1 MNTVIALLSLTGI
14 AFFVFFSLRN
24 ANAYK
29 MDMAIRE
36 AREEHIKKAFEHGVA
51 PRFFP

>member
-14 AFFVFFSLRN
+14 ASFIYFSLRN

-29 MDMAIRE
+29 MDMAVRE
-36 AREEHIKKAFEHGVA
+36 AREEHMKSAYDYGVA
-51 PRFFP
+51 PRIFP